1 MFFMNQDSYQGG
13 WHKGKR
19 QGMGNIRWE
28 SEMECSGPFENDMMM
43 GDFSCY
49 LGQTLVFRGKFEK
62 NKLIEK
68 YE

>member
-1 MFFMNQDSYQGG
+1 
-13 WHKGKR
+13 
-19 QGMGNIRWE
+19 MGNIRWE